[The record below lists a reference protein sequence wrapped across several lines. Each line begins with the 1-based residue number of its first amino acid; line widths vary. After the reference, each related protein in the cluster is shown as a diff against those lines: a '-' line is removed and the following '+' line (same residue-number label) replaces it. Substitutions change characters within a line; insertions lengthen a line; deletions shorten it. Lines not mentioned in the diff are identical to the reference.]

1 MSERR
6 GHRALWGRGWQTAA
20 GTVGGVRRRVG
31 GSGRHPLGPLAPAN
45 KVRTRDATQ
54 IGIETHND
62 FGKYHVASG
71 LLLHHRIGNGRRRAI
86 PHAEPSD
93 FINGGAIGDELLV
106 GTIHQRG
113 GITTGTRLIGLIRQE
128 TVGGVLVSIGRIV
141 ERTLDAGKTLP
152 RVERKARV
160 SEGARHRRRL
170 MIDIGKGRR
179 GRDIEMTKA
188 LSAAVII
195 DQLEAEH
202 SLLHRSCVVMHLDA
216 VDFLQITDPPRRH
229 LRETL
234 GANIVR
240 RNATLGLK
248 RLDEPTL
255 ARDHGLRKV
264 RPDQIG
270 NVIHLGRLFAPA
282 GGRELDRLSAG
293 PDLPRRYAGRHGRP
307 TRIRETTA
315 LALPAQNNRGGA
327 RVGIAAD
334 ISRRADRRGS
344 LMRRNAGANVAG
356 KTMGPRAQGGGTG
369 HGLVKID
376 LSHNLAST

>member
-1 MSERR
+1 ML
-6 GHRALWGRGWQTAA
+6 APTD
-20 GTVGGVRRRVG
+20 GVRAR
-31 GSGRHPLGPLAPAN
+31 N
-45 KVRTRDATQ
+45 ATQ
-54 IGIETHND
+54 IGIETHNH
-62 FGKYHVASG
+62 FGNYHEVSG
-71 LLLHHRIGNGRRRAI
+71 LLLHHGIGNGRRRAI

-93 FINGGAIGDELLV
+93 FINGGAIGDELLLR
-106 GTIHQRG
+106 TIGRRAG
-113 GITTGTRLIGLIRQE
+113 SPTRTRLIGLIRQE
-128 TVGGVLVSIGRIV
+128 TLRGVLVRLGRIV

-179 GRDIEMTKA
+179 GRDIEMTRA
-188 LSAAVII
+188 LSAVVII

-202 SLLHRSCVVMHLDA
+202 GLLHRSCVVMHLDA

-248 RLDEPTL
+248 RLDELTL
-255 ARDHGLRKV
+255 ARHHGLRKV

-282 GGRELDRLSAG
+282 GGRELDRRERRAG
-293 PDLPRRYAGRHGRP
+293 PAPALRRQARP
-307 TRIRETTA
+307 T
-315 LALPAQNNRGGA
+315 N
-327 RVGIAAD
+327 AD
-334 ISRRADRRGS
+334 
-344 LMRRNAGANVAG
+344 
-356 KTMGPRAQGGGTG
+356 P
-369 HGLVKID
+369 
-376 LSHNLAST
+376 